1 MAKRFRVEERIGPRI
16 QTTDAARRHRD
27 ELITTSMRINAEPA
41 PPAPDLGVRYDGNPR
56 YGVMATQDD
65 MAEVQQ
71 SLAENG
77 LISKAD
83 VSAIQ
88 AILAKYSGRSAG
100 RTTQA
105 GVSTADAN
113 AQVRDGVR
121 VIQDVQKQNDA
132 FWKDHLAALR

>member
-1 MAKRFRVEERIGPRI
+1 MAKRFRVHERGARI
-16 QTTDAARRHRD
+16 QTMDAARRHRD
-27 ELITTSMRINAEPA
+27 ELITTNMRINAEPA
-41 PPAPDLGVRYDGNPR
+41 PPAPDLGVRYDGNSR
-56 YGVMATQDD
+56 FGIMATQDD

-88 AILAKYSGRSAG
+88 AILEKYSGRSAG

-105 GVSTADAN
+105 GVSTADTVKRGY
-113 AQVRDGVR
+113 QERQ
-121 VIQDVQKQNDA
+121 VIQDMQTSANT
-132 FWKDHLAALR
+132 FWKDRLAAMR